1 MAVSR
6 REKNRLDN
14 IAANIK
20 KFKDFRNLYNK
31 ITKAAKKRY
40 FEDELSKNKSNLKK
54 TWSLIRQAV
63 KLKSSKSDATLS
75 TILINDVEV
84 HDPLLIAEHLNSF
97 FSSAPAL
104 IINDFPL
111 TPEPD
116 PEPEVQGVPLFN
128 LLENEITTLE
138 IVETVKMLE
147 SKKSSVSGGVS
158 MFFIKKCIYSIAR
171 PLRHV
176 FGLSFAEGIFPEQFK
191 LAKVV
196 PIHKGRDSRSA
207 DNYRP
212 ISLLN
217 NFSKIIENI
226 MCLRLTVILESND
239 LISRFQ
245 FGFRKSHSTLHPVIH
260 FQNFITQAFNNK
272 EHAIAIFCDL
282 RKAFDTVSHPILLQ
296 KMSKLG
302 IRGTTLQW
310 FKSYLTGRKQF
321 VYLNGVSS
329 SMLEIILGVP
339 QGSILGPLLFLLYIN
354 DLPLCTKLFV
364 LMFADSTTLLA
375 SGKNLAEL
383 YKFVNEQLHLICTF
397 FRTNRLLFTLRKP
410 STYYSRRIKMPKV
423 PIFHSI

>member
-1 MAVSR
+1 MFNFHIFSSKFYELFNLFLPLYTVKFNKNIHYKEKWFSQGLAVSR

-147 SKKSSVSGGVS
+147 SKKSSDSGGVS

-176 FGLSFAEGIFPEQFK
+176 FGLSFAEGIFPEQF
-191 LAKVV
+191 
-196 PIHKGRDSRSA
+196 
-207 DNYRP
+207 
-212 ISLLN
+212 
-217 NFSKIIENI
+217 
-226 MCLRLTVILESND
+226 
-239 LISRFQ
+239 
-245 FGFRKSHSTLHPVIH
+245 
-260 FQNFITQAFNNK
+260 
-272 EHAIAIFCDL
+272 
-282 RKAFDTVSHPILLQ
+282 
-296 KMSKLG
+296 
-302 IRGTTLQW
+302 
-310 FKSYLTGRKQF
+310 
-321 VYLNGVSS
+321 
-329 SMLEIILGVP
+329 
-339 QGSILGPLLFLLYIN
+339 
-354 DLPLCTKLFV
+354 
-364 LMFADSTTLLA
+364 
-375 SGKNLAEL
+375 
-383 YKFVNEQLHLICTF
+383 
-397 FRTNRLLFTLRKP
+397 
-410 STYYSRRIKMPKV
+410 
-423 PIFHSI
+423 